1 MCLAVTVRK
10 VAAVPALATLTV
22 QQGPGGKKY
31 EEQRDPAHLEEGSG
45 SGRLLIFGDLLW
57 KNHLFFRH

>member
-1 MCLAVTVRK
+1 MCLAVTAHK

-22 QQGPGGKKY
+22 QQGLRGKKD

-45 SGRLLIFGDLLW
+45 SGRLLLFEDLLW
-57 KNHLFFRH
+57 KNHLFF